1 MTKRVIVMNFE
12 VESQAYQGFSQLKQ
26 LVAQGKLRGEQMAVV
41 THSDDGQ
48 HKFKVEDFIDFTGSN
63 KTSTGGLIGMLV
75 GILMGPLTMLL
86 GWVGGSMIGATQDAK
101 EIKNARNIFEFLV
114 SDIRA
119 GQTGLIL
126 IAEEE
131 DNRPINEII
140 INQLRGGISRFD
152 YDEVEAEIA
161 KAKQVEEDTKSK
173 AQEAWQNHH
182 ATDEE
187 TDSQNSTDN
196 GKA

>member
-12 VESQAYQGFSQLKQ
+12 VESQAYQGFSELK
-26 LVAQGKLRGEQMAVV
+26 KLAAEGQIKGEQMAVV
-41 THSDDGQ
+41 THSNDGQ

-75 GILMGPLTMLL
+75 GILVGPLTMLL

-114 SDIRA
+114 SDIA
-119 GQTGLIL
+119 EGQTGLIL

-131 DNRPINEII
+131 DNRPINEVI

-152 YDEVEAEIA
+152 YDEVEVEIK
-161 KAKQVEEDTKSK
+161 KAQQVETDTKNNAK
-173 AQEAWQNHH
+173 KAWQKQH
-182 ATDEE
+182 DE
-187 TDSQNSTDN
+187 SQEN
-196 GKA
+196 GNDADPTVKD